1 MSGRRHG
8 RIVSPR
14 ILFVI
19 VPLVLVAAFTNALSD
34 RFFPAYSLPTAAAMG
49 NVAEVHKLLSAG
61 ADVEARGQNTLPALY
76 EAAAGGHVE
85 VLQLLLDHGARVE
98 GLGGKSMTPLAHAAV
113 RDQVASMEVLLKAGA
128 KPDGP
133 SGTVP
138 PLYEAV
144 MFGNLNAVRTLLA
157 HGADPNLPY
166 KAGITPLMCVSQHV
180 ARARAVT
187 MAQIVAALIDAG
199 ATVNARSKGGLTAL
213 HFAARHNEP
222 EIAELL
228 ISVGAQVNARDPKGA
243 TPLHY
248 ASQKG
253 GEEMIQVLLS
263 AGADRNVKNKAGQ
276 TPVQIAKTPDVAK
289 LLTYQP

>member
-180 ARARAVT
+180 ARARAK
-187 MAQIVAALIDAG
+187 
-199 ATVNARSKGGLTAL
+199 VNARSKGGLTAL

>member
-1 MSGRRHG
+1 
-8 RIVSPR
+8 
-14 ILFVI
+14 LFVI
-19 VPLVLVAAFTNALSD
+19 VPLVIVAAFTNALSD

-49 NVAEVHKLLSAG
+49 SVAEVHNLLSAG
-61 ADVEARGQNTLPALY
+61 ADIEARGQNALPALY
-76 EAAAGGHVE
+76 EAAAAGHVD
-85 VLQLLLDHGARVE
+85 VVQLLLDHGARAD
-98 GLGGKSMTPLAHAAV
+98 GTGGNNMTPLALAAA
-113 RDQVASMEVLLKAGA
+113 RDQAAAMEVLIKAGA

-138 PLYEAV
+138 PLYESV
-144 MFGNLNAVRTLLA
+144 MFGNLNAVKTLLV
-157 HGADPNLPY
+157 HGADPNIPY

-180 ARARAVT
+180 ARARAAT

-199 ATVNARSKGGLTAL
+199 AKVNARSKGGLTAL
-213 HFAARHNEP
+213 HFAARYSEP

-253 GEEMIQVLLS
+253 SEEMIQVLLS
-263 AGADRNVKNKAGQ
+263 AGADRNAKNKAGE
-276 TPVQIAKTPDVAK
+276 TPVQIAKTPDIAK